1 MSSTELGLLLA
12 LVLIGLVAS
21 YLDLFRRVL
30 PNWLSGVAFLAGLAG
45 TLVEGGAAMAGS
57 ALLHAFIVL
66 LVGMGLFAAKVIGG
80 GDAKFYAGVAAW
92 FPLGQALF
100 LFVSVALAGLLLI
113 PIWLVVRQL
122 RKPAGGLA
130 ERNDAFSKLPYGV
143 AISLG
148 ACVAF
153 AMLAASR

>member
-1 MSSTELGLLLA
+1 MTSTEAALLLA
-12 LVLIGLVAS
+12 LVLIGLCAS
-21 YLDLFRRVL
+21 YLDVFRRIL

-45 TLVEGGAAMAGS
+45 SLVEGGLAMAGS
-57 ALLHAFIVL
+57 ALLHALIVL
-66 LVGMGLFAAKVIGG
+66 VLGMGFFAVKVIGG
-80 GDAKFYAGVAAW
+80 GDAKFYAGLAAW

-113 PIWLVVRQL
+113 PVWLVARQL

-143 AISLG
+143 AISVG
-148 ACVAF
+148 ACTSY
-153 AMLAASR
+153 AMLAASY